1 MGIYGEIQE
10 MRAEDESKAR
20 RQAERSAGARKFAA
34 EAIVHECRDREPAD
48 SDAYDEGYHDGYMAC
63 LKDMCEAAGIRWADV
78 MDEAMAAMGL
88 YRCPERIGG
97 RPRNSGWIARGSALR
112 PGSWARG
119 ASATR
124 TRPGTGTH
132 TMTGWRRRA

>member
-10 MRAEDESKAR
+10 MRAEDENRAR
-20 RQAERSAGARKFAA
+20 LRTERSAGARKFAA
-34 EAIVHECRDREPAD
+34 EAIIHECRDREPAD

-88 YRCPERIGG
+88 YRCPD
-97 RPRNSGWIARGSALR
+97 
-112 PGSWARG
+112 
-119 ASATR
+119 
-124 TRPGTGTH
+124 
-132 TMTGWRRRA
+132 